1 MFADDVSCF
10 ADTVVGLQRV
20 LNELEIF
27 CNFVGIYVNFDKT
40 KIIVHRNGGILRVIE
55 KWMFEGKNV
64 EVVPFY
70 KYLGVFFTPK
80 LVWTKTIESQA

>member
-10 ADTVVGLQRV
+10 ADTVVWIQCE

-27 CNFVGIYVNFDKT
+27 CNSVGIYVYFDKT

-55 KWMFEGKNV
+55 KWMIEGKM
-64 EVVPFY
+64 
-70 KYLGVFFTPK
+70 
-80 LVWTKTIESQA
+80 